1 MEISAKA
8 NQHFV
13 DTKGIFDFICIGYA
27 VNNDSELMEIHLAA
41 SANFTTYP
49 LSKTTSWMQ
58 IASCIIII
66 PI

>member
-27 VNNDSELMEIHLAA
+27 VNNDSELMEIHLEA
-41 SANFTTYP
+41 SAIF
-49 LSKTTSWMQ
+49 
-58 IASCIIII
+58 I
-66 PI
+66 PAQ

>member
-27 VNNDSELMEIHLAA
+27 VNNDSELIEIHLEA
-41 SANFTTYP
+41 SAIFTTY
-49 LSKTTSWMQ
+49 SVCHTRSVK
-58 IASCIIII
+58 
-66 PI
+66 